1 MKKRILALA
10 PLLPLALAACS
21 STEENPTGAADD
33 TSAATSDPTVVN
45 AEQVRSDRT
54 AGPAI
59 EINLEGTFKPN
70 AELTVSTPCA
80 PGDQSAFAVAS
91 FGEGATL
98 ERDTD
103 DALLTGTITAPNN
116 IGPGPSNGPHTI
128 TVTCDGGANSTID
141 IPSAGNGDAK
151 DPEEESPAS

>member
-1 MKKRILALA
+1 MKKRILAIV

-21 STEENPTGAADD
+21 SAEGNPTSTAEDI
-33 TSAATSDPTVVN
+33 SAATAEPTVVN

-70 AELTVSTPCA
+70 AELTVSTPCT

-91 FGEGATL
+91 FGESATL
-98 ERDTD
+98 ERGTDGDT
-103 DALLTGTITAPNN
+103 LTGTITAPNN
-116 IGPGPSNGPHTI
+116 IGPGPNDGPHTI

-141 IPSAGNGDAK
+141 IPSAGNGDAHNA
-151 DPEEESPAS
+151 EEGSPAH

>member
-10 PLLPLALAACS
+10 PLLPLALAACTS
-21 STEENPTGAADD
+21 AEENPTGTADNA
-33 TSAATSDPTVVN
+33 SAATTDPTVVN
-45 AEQVRSDRT
+45 AERVRSDRA

-70 AELTVSTPCA
+70 AKLTVSTPCT
-80 PGDQSAFAVAS
+80 PEDQSALAVAS
-91 FGEGATL
+91 FGESATL
-98 ERDTD
+98 ERGTD
-103 DALLTGTITAPNN
+103 DSPLTGTLTAPNN
-116 IGPGPSNGPHTI
+116 IGPGPNDGPHTI

-151 DPEEESPAS
+151 DAGEEIPAP